1 MINEEGLAKTGLKS
15 FINEDGFIKAGIK
28 LFVNELGL
36 VKDGLKLFV
45 NELGLVKDGLK
56 LFANELG
63 LVKTGLK
70 FVSRRLRMMLRV
82 GLKVYVDGWEINWLL
97 KLKSLL
103 SGKDSAILR
112 SLSAFAKSKA
122 VSSKLGKAL

>member
-15 FINEDGFIKAGIK
+15 FINEEGFIKAGI
-28 LFVNELGL
+28 
-36 VKDGLKLFV
+36 KLFV

-70 FVSRRLRMMLRV
+70 FVSRRLRMMRRV